1 MTRDEPN
8 EGETTPTNS
17 DGEAKAV
24 VQRYIEEI
32 VNEKQYQVAE
42 EVFAEDYTR
51 HDEQYTPAEFVERI
65 QTFEA
70 FPDLELT
77 IGEITAEG
85 DLVTVR
91 ATARGTH
98 EREFGGIEPTVSPV
112 DGRDAGH
119 NDALRR
125 KRTDRGVVDPLGR
138 VRLMCQ
144 LGAIPD
150 EAVKTT
156 SLMRLR
162 EWLVRDSPPRRIPHS

>member
-1 MTRDEPN
+1 MATD
-8 EGETTPTNS
+8 S
-17 DGEAKAV
+17 DTDPKAV
-24 VQRYIEEI
+24 VRRYIEDV

-42 EVFAEDYTR
+42 DVFAEDYTR

-98 EREFGGIEPTVSPV
+98 EREFGGIEPTGETFEMP
-112 DGRDAGH
+112 GIMMH
-119 NDALRR
+119 
-125 KRTDRGVVDPLGR
+125 R
-138 VRLMCQ
+138 VENGTIVESWTQWDVFGLMHR
-144 LGAIPD
+144 LGAIP
-150 EAVKTT
+150 EETVEQTP
-156 SLMRLR
+156 LMRLR
-162 EWLVRDSPPRRIPHS
+162 EWLVRDSPPRRTPHS